1 MRFVKHRSSARP
13 PASRRRGGG
22 LGWPRRAGWWVL
34 AAVLLALVGLPS
46 RSFGAQPSPGLPA
59 QTNNLPGPAA
69 TNLQAALAVPAT
81 NALENL
87 ETNRMIKLDDLYKLA
102 IGDHLSFRIIEDQD
116 DPKDLLVTDSGEI
129 EVPWLGRYSAVGK
142 TCKEVATE
150 LKARLEEK
158 YYYHATVV
166 ISVDAKLTR
175 GLVYL
180 VGPLRSPGPLEL
192 PKDETLTLSKA
203 ILRAGGF
210 MDLADQKHVRVTR
223 DGKSGVS
230 DRQVFIVNV
239 YQILNQGETDKDMI
253 LQPGDLIYV
262 PERLLRF

>member
-1 MRFVKHRSSARP
+1 MRFVKHRPGARP
-13 PASRRRGGG
+13 PVAVRRGGG

-34 AAVLLALVGLPS
+34 AGAILMLVGRPTHSL
-46 RSFGAQPSPGLPA
+46 GAQPSPVLA
-59 QTNNLPGPAA
+59 ANTNGLPGPAT
-69 TNLQAALAVPAT
+69 TNVEAALAVPGT
-81 NALENL
+81 NALGNL

-239 YQILNQGETDKDMI
+239 YQILDQGETDKDMI